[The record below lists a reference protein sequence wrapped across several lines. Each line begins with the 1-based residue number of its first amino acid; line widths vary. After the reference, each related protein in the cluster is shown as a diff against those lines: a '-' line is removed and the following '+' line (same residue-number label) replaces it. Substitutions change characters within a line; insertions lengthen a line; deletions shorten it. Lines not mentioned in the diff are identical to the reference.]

1 MRLKIVLLVLVTIL
15 VVSFT
20 EIAAQQLPDPNPN
33 QCGSRAKIVD
43 ALEKNWQ
50 EHQNFL
56 GLINPAI
63 ALEIFINEEKH
74 TWSALTSNTNGQTC
88 VFASGKGIE
97 LFKKFDLEE

>member
-20 EIAAQQLPDPNPN
+20 EIAAQQLPGPN